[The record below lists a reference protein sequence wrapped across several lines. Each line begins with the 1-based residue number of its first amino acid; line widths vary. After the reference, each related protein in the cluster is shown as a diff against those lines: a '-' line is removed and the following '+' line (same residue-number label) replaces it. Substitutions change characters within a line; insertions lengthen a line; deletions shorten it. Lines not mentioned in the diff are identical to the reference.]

1 MAEAQSWE
9 SPLAWNEERP
19 DTLVIC
25 CSDGRWRRHI
35 EQFVSDCLGGEQHAD
50 ILAVPGGV
58 EPLTLFDLL
67 PKDFSFLRRRVEGL
81 VGAHGTTR
89 IVTIAHQDCAWYKLH
104 TIGPIRFD
112 LRQRQLSDLKR
123 AAARLRQMFPEVA
136 VETWFARL
144 EPGPQPRIVFEV
156 A

>member
-1 MAEAQSWE
+1 MPETRSWE
-9 SPLAWNEERP
+9 SPLGWNEERP

-35 EQFVSDCLGGEQHAD
+35 ERFVSDFLGGEQHAD

-58 EPLTLFDLL
+58 EPLTLFDIL
-67 PKDFSFLRRRVEGL
+67 PKDFSFLRRRIEGL

-89 IVTIAHQDCAWYKLH
+89 IVTIAHQDCVWYRLH
-104 TIGPIRFD
+104 AIGPLRVD
-112 LRQRQLSDLKR
+112 LRRRQLSDLSR
-123 AAARLRQMFPEVA
+123 AATRLRQMFPGIP

-144 EPGPQPRIVFEV
+144 EGAPQARVVFEAV
-156 A
+156 